1 MKILKLFDN
10 FQTDDYYLKID
21 TFKYQDLLGDDWKR
35 EQRVSKEVIDKLK
48 KLGYNV
54 LPTERKFKS
63 VFIPYGNKNNSARIY
78 QLPDEYFILELQP
91 RYPQICYLCDQ
102 FEGLIKCLNDFIK

>member
-48 KLGYNV
+48 
-54 LPTERKFKS
+54 S
-63 VFIPYGNKNNSARIY
+63 IYGKRGTR
-78 QLPDEYFILELQP
+78 LEDIL
-91 RYPQICYLCDQ
+91 I
-102 FEGLIKCLNDFIK
+102 F